1 MEHSLYETC
10 KLTVSFGITVET
22 ITILYKFQKKYIYI
36 LITHLTKAFALNTIV
51 RNWKMI
57 DMEND

>member
-36 LITHLTKAFALNTIV
+36 NHTPHQSFCIKHNCKKL
-51 RNWKMI
+51 
-57 DMEND
+57 END